1 MGDGPAA
8 NRVVISLVDVLLRYG
23 WIKNVLFLAD
33 RTSLVV
39 QAKRAF
45 SNLLPDLSITNLCED
60 KSNCTARGVFFHL
73 SDHDELH

>member
-1 MGDGPAA
+1 MATGSGKT
-8 NRVVISLVDVLLRYG
+8 RVVISLVDVLLRYG

-45 SNLLPDLSITNLCED
+45 SNLLSRSVHYESL
-60 KSNCTARGVFFHL
+60 
-73 SDHDELH
+73 